1 MHHALN
7 DLRSA
12 IHEFLKEAGMET
24 RMLKRSYALLI
35 GLTLVVLAVACGT
48 AATPTPTP
56 TQETAST
63 LAPATTSPP
72 AEEAAQPS
80 PAATPVSQ
88 PTVTPAPSGV
98 VSAQDSITLVVG
110 QEPLTM
116 NSFVTVGGISTSIVK
131 DNLVDSLTWQSG
143 DDKRIVPT
151 TATIGW
157 EQLAPD
163 TWQFKLREGV
173 KFHNGETWNAKAA
186 LPSLEFQGSADNA
199 NSSVA
204 YTGTFQA
211 EVVDEYT
218 LDIICEQPCPIFPQT
233 SVFLNFQAPDFYTSA
248 SEEELSRGGVGFGP
262 YKLVEWQPGISVTQ
276 EAYEDYV
283 PAGDHYEFQK
293 PMIQNVTWR
302 WRAEK
307 TVMRAMVASG
317 EADVAWD
324 VGVDALE
331 ALGKDQVRSGGSA
344 EVYGFWINT
353 LWHPELEKV
362 KVRQAIVH
370 SINCRL
376 IVDTFFGGFPP
387 CRGNIIFPGVL
398 GATEQNIAPYEFDP
412 ELSRQLL
419 AEADYNPENVIKI
432 TSRSVRIPKQVEVS
446 EALQGFMENVGINA
460 EVNIVDPAIRQEMR
474 ECGIGA
480 AVNKVV
486 EEKGEDPDTY
496 EPTLEDMRVALQAGP
511 ACPAGDLL
519 GAGGFSSETL
529 DFGRQ
534 VVNYLNC
541 NRVFSYYCD
550 PSPGGV
556 QTKIAPALAA
566 SGEERE
572 RLMVE
577 LADLAHEDVIFLP
590 LFDLPVFYA
599 VDPKLNWEPR
609 FDRRVRVNTMWF
621 SG

>member
-1 MHHALN
+1 
-7 DLRSA
+7 
-12 IHEFLKEAGMET
+12 MET
-24 RMLKRSYALLI
+24 RMSKRSYALLI

-56 TQETAST
+56 TQEAVST
-63 LAPATTSPP
+63 LAPVATSPP
-72 AEEAAQPS
+72 VEEGARPS
-80 PAATPVSQ
+80 PMATPVSQ

-98 VSAQDSITLVVG
+98 VSALDSITLVVG

-131 DNLVDSLTWQSG
+131 DNMVDPLTWQSG
-143 DDKRIVPT
+143 DNLRIVPT
-151 TATIGW
+151 TATTGW
-157 EQLAPD
+157 EQVAPD
-163 TWQFKLREGV
+163 TWRFTLRQGV
-173 KFHNGETWNAKAA
+173 KFHNGEAWNAQAA
-186 LPSLEFQGSADNA
+186 LPSLEFQGTEDNA

-204 YTGTFQA
+204 YTGPFQA
-211 EVVDEYT
+211 KAVDEYT
-218 LDIICEQPCPIFPQT
+218 LDIICAQPCPIFPQT
-233 SVFLNFQAPDFYTSA
+233 SIFLNFQAPDFYTSA
-248 SEEELSRGGVGFGP
+248 SEEELSRRGVGFGP
-262 YKLVEWQPGISVTQ
+262 YKLVEWQHGISVTQ

-283 PAGDHYEFQK
+283 PVGDHFEFQK
-293 PMIQNVTWR
+293 PMIQNVTWH
-302 WRAEK
+302 WRDDK
-307 TVMRAMVASG
+307 TVMRAMVESG
-317 EADVAWD
+317 EADIAWD
-324 VGVDALE
+324 VGVDAIE
-331 ALGKDQVRSGGSA
+331 ALGEDQVRSGGSA

-353 LWHPELEKV
+353 LWHPELKKKE
-362 KVRQAIVH
+362 VRQAMVH
-370 SINCRL
+370 SINCQL

-398 GATEQNIAPYEFDP
+398 GATERNTAPYEFNP

-419 AEADYNPENVIKI
+419 KEANYNPQNAIKI
-432 TSRSVRIPKQVEVS
+432 TSRAARIPNQVEVS
-446 EALQGFMENVGINA
+446 EALQGFMEDVGINA

-480 AVNKVV
+480 AVNKVG

-496 EPTLEDMRVALQAGP
+496 EPTLADMQAALEKGP
-511 ACPAGDLL
+511 ACPTGDLI

-534 VVNYLNC
+534 AVNYLNC
-541 NRVFSYYCD
+541 TRVFSFYCD

-572 RLMVE
+572 RLMIA
-577 LADLAHEDVIFLP
+577 LADLAHDEVIFLP

-599 VDPKLNWEPR
+599 VDPKLNWKPR
-609 FDRRVRVNTMWF
+609 FDRRVRISTMWF
-621 SG
+621 RE